1 MELVS
6 PLKFSMYFLSLL
18 SASDPYSFQYVADV
32 SPYLVTLHCANS
44 ESKSLAKA
52 NQSEPSGSFP
62 SSMVV
67 KFEVVELSV
76 LLRLGFRAEIN
87 RMRLR
92 QGQANGYVS
101 LTFP

>member
-6 PLKFSMYFLSLL
+6 PLKFSMYFLSLV

-32 SPYLVTLHCANS
+32 SPYLVTLNCAKS
-44 ESKSLAKA
+44 ESKSSAKA
-52 NQSEPSGSFP
+52 NESEPSGSF
-62 SSMVV
+62 SWSMVV

-76 LLRLGFRAEIN
+76 LPRLGFRAKIN

-92 QGQANGYVS
+92 QAKR
-101 LTFP
+101 TDMCH